1 MGKITVALLLSALTT
16 TAVKAET
23 FFTTGQLMQNCAT
36 TLMLHDFGK
45 WVHPDNKSEDTGR
58 SGNCFGFI
66 EAARQMTAVANMAN
80 GSEQPREACIS
91 V

>member
-1 MGKITVALLLSALTT
+1 MFRAAGALYASRLRKITVALLLSASTT

-45 WVHPDNKSEDTGR
+45 WVHPDKCSGR
-58 SGNCFGFI
+58 F
-66 EAARQMTAVANMAN
+66 MVATSRA
-80 GSEQPREACIS
+80 S
-91 V
+91 